1 MGECDRVIF
10 VDDWNVRIKYVNWS
24 GNKTA
29 LIKLEDRNNREYF
42 EKWPIRKPIFT
53 NNVRPRKRRSVTTNS
68 QNTCKERHTVDN
80 QFCFVGRSF
89 KKASDLPEICKRV
102 DEPHSGSEVHFATV
116 RSVDPFLECYEVD
129 ICLAG
134 KTFIR
139 YFDYEQLRPSNY
151 TIDNDLSGGESSSND
166 VFVNGTPRVKQAGQR
181 QSKIPSK
188 PKLVPKKNK
197 KKGMFNYFCFKFL
210 AKIFMTQNWVKICKK
225 YMTYLRN
232 DPKTSISV
240 YL

>member
-1 MGECDRVIF
+1 MTKNLRVKSSEYI
-10 VDDWNVRIKYVNWS
+10 DETNRISFKFN
-24 GNKTA
+24 GKTYHGFKGDTLASA
-29 LIKLEDRNNREYF
+29 LLAND
-42 EKWPIRKPIFT
+42 
-53 NNVRPRKRRSVTTNS
+53 V
-68 QNTCKERHTVDN
+68 H
-80 QFCFVGRSF
+80 FVGRSF

-102 DEPHSGSEVHFATV
+102 DEPHSGSEVHFGTV

-181 QSKIPSK
+181 QSTIPSK

-210 AKIFMTQNWVKICKK
+210 AK
-225 YMTYLRN
+225 
-232 DPKTSISV
+232 
-240 YL
+240 

>member
-1 MGECDRVIF
+1 MWTFKRRFKVKEDVQVLDPITRIWENAIVLFF

-29 LIKLEDRNNREYF
+29 LIKLEDRNNR
-42 EKWPIRKPIFT
+42 
-53 NNVRPRKRRSVTTNS
+53 VRPRKRRSVTTNS

-102 DEPHSGSEVHFATV
+102 DEPHSGSEVHFGTV

-181 QSKIPSK
+181 QSTIPSK
-188 PKLVPKKNK
+188 PKLVPKKIK
-197 KKGMFNYFCFKFL
+197 RKVCLIIFL
-210 AKIFMTQNWVKICKK
+210 
-225 YMTYLRN
+225 L
-232 DPKTSISV
+232 
-240 YL
+240 